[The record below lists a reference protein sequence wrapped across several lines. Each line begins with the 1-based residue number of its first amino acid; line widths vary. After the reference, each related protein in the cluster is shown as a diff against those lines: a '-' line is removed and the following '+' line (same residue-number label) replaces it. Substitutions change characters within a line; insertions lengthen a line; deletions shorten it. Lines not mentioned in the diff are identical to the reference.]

1 LMSHSQES
9 RSKVTT
15 GQMPLSMSR
24 VISTWWPLALGW
36 LMMTAEIP
44 LLTAVIARAP
54 EPKINLA
61 AWGVTFMMTVIL
73 GSPVMML
80 LPASTTL
87 SKDWGSYVTLRRYMW
102 GITIGVTVLHLL
114 LVFTPLYDLIV
125 GGLIGVP
132 GEILEPARMGMILL
146 IPWSGAIAY
155 RRFNYGVLIRFG
167 YARST
172 TVGVLVRLGTDAVVL
187 TTFYL
192 LGNFSGI
199 AIAATTFCLGIVA
212 EGVYSGIRVQPV
224 LGQRLK
230 QAAPVSEPITL
241 RGFLNFYIP
250 LVLTALLHVL
260 VQPLTSAGLS
270 RMPGALDSLAVWPVI
285 FGLLIIFTSAGMA
298 YTEVV
303 VVLLDETQAFQKLSR
318 FTAWLG
324 IVTVNLLLVMAATP
338 LAGLWFEYV
347 AALPP
352 ALVPLASWGLWLT
365 LPMPGLTVLQSWYQ
379 GILMHS
385 KWTRSIT
392 ESVVIFLA
400 ANAAL
405 LWAGVVWGQAG
416 GIFVGMAA
424 WVLGNLI
431 RTAWLWY
438 RVRPTMQA
446 AQAREQYLPGS

>member
-1 LMSHSQES
+1 
-9 RSKVTT
+9 
-15 GQMPLSMSR
+15 
-24 VISTWWPLALGW
+24 
-36 LMMTAEIP
+36 
-44 LLTAVIARAP
+44 
-54 EPKINLA
+54 
-61 AWGVTFMMTVIL
+61 
-73 GSPVMML
+73 
-80 LPASTTL
+80 
-87 SKDWGSYVTLRRYMW
+87 
-102 GITIGVTVLHLL
+102 
-114 LVFTPLYDLIV
+114 
-125 GGLIGVP
+125 
-132 GEILEPARMGMILL
+132 
-146 IPWSGAIAY
+146 
-155 RRFNYGVLIRFG
+155 
-167 YARST
+167 
-172 TVGVLVRLGTDAVVL
+172 
-187 TTFYL
+187 
-192 LGNFSGI
+192 
-199 AIAATTFCLGIVA
+199 
-212 EGVYSGIRVQPV
+212 
-224 LGQRLK
+224 
-230 QAAPVSEPITL
+230 
-241 RGFLNFYIP
+241 
-250 LVLTALLHVL
+250 
-260 VQPLTSAGLS
+260 
-270 RMPGALDSLAVWPVI
+270 
-285 FGLLIIFTSAGMA
+285 
-298 YTEVV
+298 
-303 VVLLDETQAFQKLSR
+303 VLLDETQAFQKLSR